1 MYALADSDVAIQ
13 EFFTATADEVARETR
28 FVVRTSK
35 VSGAHWLQVWVFGFL
50 ETEDATLNQLAQ
62 VSTDLGVALG
72 AQGLDNRLSRTAV
85 AFMQQ
90 MFEKSWHLFRT
101 QTALPVGLLKRFVA
115 VHVIDSTHV
124 ALPDA
129 MAALFPACGGDGPVA
144 GLKVQLL
151 LDLCTGR
158 WGMTLEAANQPDQ
171 TAVAPVRALAG
182 SLRIGDL
189 GYFNTA
195 AFRTLAEA
203 QAYFL
208 SRLAPTAT
216 PLDPETEATF
226 DLVAWLRRQD
236 APLTERAILLGQQE
250 HLPCR
255 LIAQRLPQDVVDTR
269 RRKARANARRKGRTL
284 SAATVARLAWGLY
297 VTNVPTEKLSAE
309 EVGVLYRVRW
319 QIELVFKVWKSEARL
334 AQLGNWRSARILC
347 EVYAKLIGLVLVQLW
362 SAPMHSEDWEGELSL
377 TKVFQIAQRHAV
389 RLAQGLASL
398 PQLHIVLTAL
408 QAQWKRFARK
418 EKRQKSPSTLRILQ
432 GLSQA

>member
-1 MYALADSDVAIQ
+1 MYTLADSDVAIQ
-13 EFFTATADEVARETR
+13 EFFTATADEVARETQ

-62 VSTDLGVALG
+62 VSTDLGVALV

-85 AFMQQ
+85 AFMQR
-90 MFEKSWHLFRT
+90 MFEKSWHLFHT
-101 QTALPVGLLKRFVA
+101 QASLPVGLLARFVA
-115 VHVIDSTHV
+115 VQVIDSTQV

-171 TAVAPVRALAG
+171 TAVAPVPAPAG

-195 AFRTLAEA
+195 IFRTLAEA

-208 SRLAPTAT
+208 SRLAPTVT
-216 PLDPETEATF
+216 PLNPETGKAF
-226 DLVAWLRRQD
+226 DVVAWLRRQD
-236 APLTERAILLGQQE
+236 DLLTERAIGLGQREQ
-250 HLPCR
+250 LPCR
-255 LIAQRLPQDVVDTR
+255 LIAQRLPHDVADAR

-284 SAATVARLAWGLY
+284 TASTLARLAWGLY
-297 VTNVPTEKLSAE
+297 VTNVPAEKLSAA
-309 EVGVLYRVRW
+309 EVCGLYRVRW

-334 AQLGNWRSARILC
+334 AQLGNWRSERILC

-362 SAPMHSEDWEGELSL
+362 SAPMRWDEREGELSL
-377 TKVFQIAQRHAV
+377 TKVYQIAQRLAI

-398 PQLHIVLTAL
+398 PQLHTVLTAL
-408 QAQWKRFARK
+408 QAQWQQFARK
-418 EKRQKSPSTLRILQ
+418 EKRQKSPSTLQTLQ
-432 GLSQA
+432 GLSPA